1 MVKNKVRLK
10 RNKLYIFPLS
20 DLHLGSPNCDLD
32 YFKYWCH
39 IFDNTRTKHKI
50 IYLLGDLIDMQSL
63 RIGAWEQDLSADEQ
77 ICELIDLLK
86 PYRKYI
92 NYMTTGNHEKR
103 NKRDYNL
110 DVSKFIS
117 EILGVR
123 YNKSDFFDNLKINNK
138 NFIVYGKHGTS
149 FSKRLE
155 LAESGM
161 IRDTANIRADLLIQG
176 HNHYLSYFNRPIRT
190 NEGIKRKHYCF
201 SGHFLNYSG
210 SYAHEK
216 NMVQVPQ
223 SFMRL
228 NIDRNLVVR
237 CDEYHKDMCYNNW
250 SGK

>member
-1 MVKNKVRLK
+1 MKQKFYLK

-20 DLHLGSPNCDLD
+20 DLHLGSPNCDLE
-32 YFKYWCH
+32 YFHYWED
-39 IFDNTRTKHKI
+39 IFNNTRTKHKI

-77 ICELIDLLK
+77 ICELIELLK
-86 PYRKYI
+86 PYKKYI

-103 NKRDYNL
+103 NKKDYNL

-123 YNKSDFFDNLKINNK
+123 YNKSDFFDELKINNK
-138 NFIVYGKHGTS
+138 DFIVYGKHGTK
-149 FSKRLE
+149 FSIRQE
-155 LAESGM
+155 LAEGGM
-161 IRDTANIRADLLIQG
+161 VRDTSNIRADLLMQG

-190 NEGIKRKHYCF
+190 TDGVKRKHYVF
-201 SGHFLNYSG
+201 SGHFLNYRN

-216 NMVQVPQ
+216 NMNQVPQ

-228 NIDRNLVVR
+228 NIDRNLVLR
-237 CDEYHKDMCYNNW
+237 CDEYHKDMCFKDWN
-250 SGK
+250 G